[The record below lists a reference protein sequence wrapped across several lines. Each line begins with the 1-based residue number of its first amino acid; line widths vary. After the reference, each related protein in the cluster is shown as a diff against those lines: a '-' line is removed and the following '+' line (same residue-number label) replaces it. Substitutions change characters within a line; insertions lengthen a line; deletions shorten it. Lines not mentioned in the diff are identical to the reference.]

1 MITFYNTMEKL
12 IDDLMMIG
20 VIYALVMDTFGLIL
34 KEDIQ
39 NQK

>member
-1 MITFYNTMEKL
+1 MILKSLKDYL
-12 IDDLMMIG
+12 RMMIG